1 MKYKTLL
8 WHYKQITIN
17 FNFCHNKWLKQFYS
31 SIISKRRRWRGR
43 VGKINILFISFR
55 SSNGESSIAR
65 ETFFFIQK
73 LLNSGGDKLN
83 SEFHIYKLQQRNA
96 FFQVVCLME
105 RYDDDFVSGN
115 ENEGTMFQVLKFF
128 YLFICLT
135 NEILIN
141 QRLK

>member
-1 MKYKTLL
+1 M
-8 WHYKQITIN
+8 
-17 FNFCHNKWLKQFYS
+17 
-31 SIISKRRRWRGR
+31 
-43 VGKINILFISFR
+43 NILFISFR
-55 SSNGESSIAR
+55 FSNGESSIAR

-141 QRLK
+141 HRLKYSNLFMSFFRQTHIHENLIYQNDLS